1 LINFPLISLIHEKK
15 NRQGRMR
22 RGTAGTNG
30 VMMRRRMMGGRVT
43 RIRTDRDDERITG
56 GNA

>member
-1 LINFPLISLIHEKK
+1 
-15 NRQGRMR
+15 MR